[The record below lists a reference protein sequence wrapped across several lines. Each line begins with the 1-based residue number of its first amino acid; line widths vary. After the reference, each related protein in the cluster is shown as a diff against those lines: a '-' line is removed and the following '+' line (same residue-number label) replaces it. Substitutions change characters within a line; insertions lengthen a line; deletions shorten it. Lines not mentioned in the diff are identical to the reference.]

1 MYHRYMP
8 TGNGQY
14 RRQDVP
20 ERKPAP
26 PAPPPP
32 PPVPPEPMP
41 VPPPPPPPPVPPVP
55 PPPPRPAP
63 PVMQPMQPAPLPLP
77 FLEKLFPGMDSG
89 DLLLLLIMLLL
100 LSEGTEDAVSTVM
113 TLAIFLILQ

>member
-1 MYHRYMP
+1 MYHRYLP
-8 TGNGQY
+8 NGNGQY
-14 RRQDVP
+14 RRQDIP
-20 ERKPAP
+20 DRKPAP
-26 PAPPPP
+26 PVPPTMPAPPPP
-32 PPVPPEPMP
+32 PAAPEPIP
-41 VPPPPPPPPVPPVP
+41 VPPPPPPPPRSVP
-55 PPPPRPAP
+55 PPAP
-63 PVMQPMQPAPLPLP
+63 FPIP

>member
-1 MYHRYMP
+1 MYHRYLP
-8 TGNGQY
+8 NGNGQY

-26 PAPPPP
+26 PPPPAA
-32 PPVPPEPMP
+32 PEPIP
-41 VPPPPPPPPVPPVP
+41 VPPPPPPPPRSVP
-55 PPPPRPAP
+55 PPAP
-63 PVMQPMQPAPLPLP
+63 FPIP

>member
-8 TGNGQY
+8 SGNGQY
-14 RRQDVP
+14 RRQDIP
-20 ERKPAP
+20 DRKPEP
-26 PAPPPP
+26 PK
-32 PPVPPEPMP
+32 PPVPPSPPPMP
-41 VPPPPPPPPVPPVP
+41 VLPPPPKPEISKSQPQNTAAPYPV
-55 PPPPRPAP
+55 
-63 PVMQPMQPAPLPLP
+63 P

-100 LSEGTEDAVSTVM
+100 LSEGTEDSVSVVM

>member
-8 TGNGQY
+8 TGGGQY
-14 RRQDVP
+14 RRQDIP

-26 PAPPPP
+26 PVPPPAPPPPDPVPPGPLPPPP
-32 PPVPPEPMP
+32 PPVPPMPPMP
-41 VPPPPPPPPVPPVP
+41 PG
-55 PPPPRPAP
+55 RAP
-63 PVMQPMQPAPLPLP
+63 FPIP
-77 FLEKLFPGMDSG
+77 FLEKYFPGIDSG

-100 LSEGTEDAVSTVM
+100 LSEGTEDAVSVVM

>member
-20 ERKPAP
+20 ERRPAP
-26 PAPPPP
+26 QQPKPVPQPQTPAPPPMPAPSSP
-32 PPVPPEPMP
+32 PPVPPPMP
-41 VPPPPPPPPVPPVP
+41 PHP
-55 PPPPRPAP
+55 PAP
-63 PVMQPMQPAPLPLP
+63 PKPSGEAAPLPIP

-100 LSEGTEDAVSTVM
+100 LSEGTEDAVSVVM
-113 TLAIFLILQ
+113 TLAIFLMLQ

>member
-1 MYHRYMP
+1 MYHRYLP
-8 TGNGQY
+8 NGNGQY

-26 PAPPPP
+26 PPPPP
-32 PPVPPEPMP
+32 PIPPEPR
-41 VPPPPPPPPVPPVP
+41 PVP
-55 PPPPRPAP
+55 PPPPRPTP
-63 PVMQPMQPAPLPLP
+63 PVPPQPPIPPPAPFPIP

>member
-8 TGNGQY
+8 MGNGQY
-14 RRQDVP
+14 RRQDIP
-20 ERKPAP
+20 ERRPA
-26 PAPPPP
+26 
-32 PPVPPEPMP
+32 PPVPPPKPAPP
-41 VPPPPPPPPVPPVP
+41 VPPPPPPTAPPPRPIP
-55 PPPPRPAP
+55 PPPPMSAP
-63 PVMQPMQPAPLPLP
+63 PTAPLPVP

>member
-14 RRQDVP
+14 RRQDIPDRKPVP
-20 ERKPAP
+20 SPPPVVSASSPPPPPAP
-26 PAPPPP
+26 PAPVPTPPPMPAPPP
-32 PPVPPEPMP
+32 PI
-41 VPPPPPPPPVPPVP
+41 
-55 PPPPRPAP
+55 AP
-63 PVMQPMQPAPLPLP
+63 GSAAPLPIP

-100 LSEGTEDAVSTVM
+100 LSEGTEDAVSAVM

>member
-8 TGNGQY
+8 TGGGQY

-26 PAPPPP
+26 APPPP
-32 PPVPPEPMP
+32 PSTPPIPPIPPPTPPDPVPPGSM
-41 VPPPPPPPPVPPVP
+41 PPPM
-55 PPPPRPAP
+55 PAP
-63 PVMQPMQPAPLPLP
+63 PMPPGPAPLPLP
-77 FLEKLFPGMDSG
+77 FLDKLFPGMDSG

-100 LSEGTEDAVSTVM
+100 LSEGTDDAVSVVM
-113 TLAIFLILQ
+113 TLAIFLMLQ

>member
-8 TGNGQY
+8 MGNGQY

-20 ERKPAP
+20 ERRPAQP
-26 PAPPPP
+26 TPPPMPAPPPP
-32 PPVPPEPMP
+32 MPAPAPPIPPPMP
-41 VPPPPPPPPVPPVP
+41 VPPPPM
-55 PPPPRPAP
+55 PAP
-63 PVMQPMQPAPLPLP
+63 PQSAAPFPVP